1 MADEQPPR
9 EYTIAPEIYSG
20 SPEDRQREQRDLQQ
34 TPAEQARSAELSV
47 EQQGRQLVE
56 ETQRS
61 LESLMDAIIGGQID
75 MQEPSMREAVMQ
87 KVKDLQMLLETSSV
101 RYQRVE
107 RGEDV
112 AREREQADAVSRFVQ
127 YSEELKH
134 RVQQKVSELRMQEQR
149 YRTGDISEED
159 YRQVTADHQQVY
171 DALQREIQDHAAG
184 IDPMSPLFQ
193 SAIEYLN
200 HELAPMDWIKSEER
214 LELLWGTYERK
225 LMPFS
230 RAYDEIRTRFDMGQ
244 ATQETLTAAWEEKRG
259 AYTRMREQLYK
270 KRGLTPEDI
279 ATLEERARDVIRP
292 DEPMPIH
299 IDQEMTRPFKVPKE
313 LREEKLPELTP
324 LMDMEAYNKEVEG
337 LMKKV
342 VQWEDVTDTLEKAGK
357 LTPDV
362 RKELLEELR
371 EYPAQLL
378 ALDEKAENPEESRER
393 RSLVDLMTKLR
404 ERLSNELYIAEQPE
418 SPPAKQVEIEPI
430 PGDEIGFVVK
440 DTKPLA
446 RPASVLDE
454 VRGVHQ
460 RVKASYA
467 AVQHK
472 LSEEQRRQVRTQIA
486 QLTALVR
493 RTELEH
499 AVAHATEHAP
509 ALAHATLA
517 SMPKTPRRFQVKS
530 LPVAQLASAPVKTS
544 RGLFGM
550 LGDAFRLK

>member
-393 RSLVDLMTKLR
+393 RSLVDLLTKLR